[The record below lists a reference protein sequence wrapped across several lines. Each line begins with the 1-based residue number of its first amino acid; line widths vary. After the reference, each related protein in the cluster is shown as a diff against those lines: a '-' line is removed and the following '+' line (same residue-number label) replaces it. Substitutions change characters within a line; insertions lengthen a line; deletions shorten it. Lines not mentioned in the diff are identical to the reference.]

1 MPYTYIT
8 YYWNLPKT
16 NSRNELRKYVVLKFM
31 DENPGKGTGNL
42 VSRYKYIVEIFS
54 DGRQLY
60 LLRPARFKMGFDFQ
74 IWMEN
79 WNNNNEDKMPSYK
92 DIIQDLKLKETE
104 NRQNFTIL
112 LQSIEKIFICEDDE
126 RVLNW
131 LKIKNVSF
139 LSGETIEVLL
149 KIIKWMFI
157 EQDIRYWNFSGRL
170 KLKSYIDNELQFYS

>member
-1 MPYTYIT
+1 MPYKYIT
-8 YYWNLPKT
+8 FYWNLPKT

-31 DENPGKGTGNL
+31 GENPGQGTGKL

-60 LLRPARFKMGFDFQ
+60 LLRPARFKQGFDFQ

-79 WNNNNEDKMPSYK
+79 WNNENKAKMPSYR

-104 NRQNFTIL
+104 NRHYFTTL
-112 LQSIEKIFICEDDE
+112 LQSIEKIFICETDD
-126 RVLNW
+126 RALNW
-131 LKIKNVSF
+131 LKKKKISF
-139 LSGETIEVLL
+139 SNGESIEVLL

-170 KLKSYIDNELQFYS
+170 KLKKYIDNEF